1 MTGKIIFFLCIF
13 FVISDSLPA
22 SEWKKLLIHNRYLIQ
37 AELVTTSREQ
47 TLGMGG
53 REVFPDGTGM
63 LFVYKTPG
71 ERIFWMKRMQIPID
85 MLWIHQGQIVAVEH
99 QVPPPSPMI
108 QDKHLK
114 RYGHGIVADM
124 VLELPAG
131 YARRHSIHVGQ
142 SIRLIP

>member
-1 MTGKIIFFLCIF
+1 MIGKIFFFLSIFFI
-13 FVISDSLPA
+13 ISDSAPA
-22 SEWKKLLIHNRYLIQ
+22 SGWKKLLIHDRLLIRVEF
-37 AELVTTSREQ
+37 AETSREQ

-53 REVFPDGTGM
+53 REAFPDGTGM
-63 LFVYKTPG
+63 LFVYNAPG
-71 ERIFWMKRMQIPID
+71 ERIFWMKRMRIPID
-85 MLWIHQGQIVAVEH
+85 MLWIHQGQIVSVEH
-99 QVPPPSPMI
+99 QVPPPSTMI